1 MVALD
6 YGRRR
11 IGVAVSDP
19 TGTIASPHS
28 AVDRRGDPDD
38 VPDALLDLL
47 DRLDP
52 GTVVVGLP
60 RHMDGSEGEMVEEVR
75 DFADSLRDVTG
86 RTVEE
91 WDERLT
97 TAAAERALV
106 ESGVPRRKRRER
118 GRLDAMAATMLL
130 RSYLASRR

>member
-1 MVALD
+1 MALD

-19 TGTIASPHS
+19 TATIASPHS
-28 AVDRRGDPDD
+28 AVDRRGDPD
-38 VPDALLDLL
+38 VLPDALLDLL
-47 DRLDP
+47 ERLAP
-52 GTVVVGLP
+52 ATVVVGVP

-75 DFADSLRDVTG
+75 AFADSLREATG
-86 RTVEE
+86 LRVEE

-106 ESGVPRRKRRER
+106 EGGAPRSKRRER
-118 GRLDAMAATMLL
+118 GRIDAMAATMLL

>member
-11 IGVAVSDP
+11 VGVAVSDP
-19 TGTIASPHS
+19 TATIASPHS

-38 VPDALLDLL
+38 LPDALLDLL

-52 GTVVVGLP
+52 ATVLVGVP
-60 RHMDGSEGEMVEEVR
+60 RHMDGTEGEMVDEVR
-75 DFADSLRDVTG
+75 AFAESLREATG
-86 RTVEE
+86 LDVEE

-97 TAAAERALV
+97 TSAAERALR
-106 ESGVPRRKRRER
+106 ESGAPRGKRREK
-118 GRLDAMAATMLL
+118 GRVDAMAAAVLL

>member
-1 MVALD
+1 VALD

-19 TGTIASPHS
+19 TATIASPHS
-28 AVDRRGDPDD
+28 AVDRRGDPDAL
-38 VPDALLDLL
+38 PDALLDLL
-47 DRLDP
+47 ERLEP
-52 GTVVVGLP
+52 ATVVVGVP
-60 RHMDGSEGEMVEEVR
+60 RHMDGSEGEMVVEVR
-75 DFADSLRDVTG
+75 AFADSLREATG
-86 RTVEE
+86 LPVEE

-106 ESGVPRRKRRER
+106 EGGAPRNKRRER
-118 GRLDAMAATMLL
+118 GRIDAMAATMLL

>member
-1 MVALD
+1 MALD

-19 TGTIASPHS
+19 TATIASPHS
-28 AVDRRGDPDD
+28 AVDRRGDPDAL
-38 VPDALLDLL
+38 PAALLDLL
-47 DRLDP
+47 ERLEP
-52 GTVVVGLP
+52 ATVVVGVP

-75 DFADSLRDVTG
+75 AFADSLREATG
-86 RTVEE
+86 LPVEE

-97 TAAAERALV
+97 TAAAERALA
-106 ESGVPRRKRRER
+106 EGGAPRNKRRER
-118 GRLDAMAATMLL
+118 GRVDAMAATMLL

>member
-1 MVALD
+1 MALD

-19 TGTIASPHS
+19 TATIASPHS
-28 AVDRRGDPDD
+28 AVDRRGDPDAL
-38 VPDALLDLL
+38 PDALLDLL
-47 DRLDP
+47 ERLEP
-52 GTVVVGLP
+52 ATVVVGMP

-75 DFADSLRDVTG
+75 AFADSLRDATG
-86 RTVEE
+86 LPVEE

-106 ESGVPRRKRRER
+106 EGGAPRNKRRER
-118 GRLDAMAATMLL
+118 GRIDAMAATMLL
-130 RSYLASRR
+130 RSYLASDR

>member
-1 MVALD
+1 MALD

-19 TGTIASPHS
+19 TATIASPHS
-28 AVDRRGDPDD
+28 AVDRRGDPDAL
-38 VPDALLDLL
+38 PTALLDLL
-47 DRLDP
+47 ERLEP
-52 GTVVVGLP
+52 ATVVVGVP

-75 DFADSLRDVTG
+75 AFADSLREATG
-86 RTVEE
+86 LPVEE

-97 TAAAERALV
+97 TAAAERALA
-106 ESGVPRRKRRER
+106 EGGAPRNKRRER
-118 GRLDAMAATMLL
+118 GRIDAMAATMLL

>member
-1 MVALD
+1 MALD

-28 AVDRRGDPDD
+28 AVDRRGDPDEL
-38 VPDALLDLL
+38 PEPLLDLL

-52 GTVVVGLP
+52 VTVVVGLP
-60 RHMDGSEGEMVEEVR
+60 RHMDGSEGEMVDEVR
-75 DFADSLRDVTG
+75 AFADSLREASG
-86 RTVEE
+86 RSVEE

-106 ESGVPRRKRRER
+106 EGGAPRRKRRER

>member
-19 TGTIASPHS
+19 TATIASPHS
-28 AVDRRGDPDD
+28 AVDRSGDPDAL
-38 VPDALLDLL
+38 PDTLLDLL
-47 DRLDP
+47 SRLDP
-52 GTVVVGLP
+52 ATVIVGVP
-60 RHMDGSEGEMVEEVR
+60 RHMNGSEGEMVDEVR
-75 DFADSLRDVTG
+75 DFADSLRDATG
-86 RTVEE
+86 LPVEE

-97 TAAAERALV
+97 TAAAERALA
-106 ESGVPRRKRRER
+106 ESGAPRAKRRDR
-118 GRLDAMAATMLL
+118 GRVDALAATMLL